1 VVTQDTNQDNH
12 SCVLYVCLLN
22 KVSPKLGSIIG
33 VNMAKPL
40 TTEQI
45 EAIDIASN
53 DILNLNPLQVYVL
66 ATAGLIES
74 VDGNLVLTTKANRA
88 VKRTQRNN
96 EITALVPI
104 VSEEALSMLSTI
116 ESTTT
121 NRQIFESLAAKHG
134 ADRFASNQIY
144 AAMSLLR
151 EEGILTNDGSGNNF
165 QSVWRRGPN
174 VPQLE
179 VVENTS
185 NEDDGD
191 EVTMLVTE
199 DNEVSD
205 VSSANDYSDE
215 IVIDL

>member
-1 VVTQDTNQDNH
+1 
-12 SCVLYVCLLN
+12 
-22 KVSPKLGSIIG
+22 
-33 VNMAKPL
+33 MAKPL

>member
-1 VVTQDTNQDNH
+1 MVTQDTNQDNH

>member
-1 VVTQDTNQDNH
+1 
-12 SCVLYVCLLN
+12 
-22 KVSPKLGSIIG
+22 
-33 VNMAKPL
+33 MAKPL

-74 VDGNLVLTTKANRA
+74 GVDGNLVLTTKANRA

-144 AAMSLLR
+144 AAMILLR
-151 EEGILTNDGSGNNF
+151 EEGILTNDVSGNNF

-174 VPQLE
+174 ALQLE
-179 VVENTS
+179 AVENTS